1 MEYTIS
7 NGNTTAIA
15 IIEPLTVVR
24 PHTKTY
30 FKNRVNEFEIS
41 GLRTFKTKL
50 LSCYIAG
57 KPQYK
62 VVGLNIAKL
71 LSDIIPHL

>member
-30 FKNRVNEFEIS
+30 FKNQYNEFDIT
-41 GLRTFKTKL
+41 GLKIFKTKL
-50 LSCYIAG
+50 LACYIDS
-57 KPQYK
+57 KPSYK
-62 VVGLNIAKL
+62 VVGHNIDKL
-71 LSDIIPHL
+71 LRDIIPHL